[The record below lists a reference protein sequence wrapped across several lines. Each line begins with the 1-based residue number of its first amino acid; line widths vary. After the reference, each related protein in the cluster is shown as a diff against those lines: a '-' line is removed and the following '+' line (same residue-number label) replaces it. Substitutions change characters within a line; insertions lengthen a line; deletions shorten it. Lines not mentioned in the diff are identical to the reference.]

1 MSDTSNNRIYFAAKE
16 VEELACDITDKV
28 DDYRQYLLASGKAE
42 LWDKCYNMYNRGSIM
57 NGNLGSAG
65 EHEEFVMMD
74 VNHYKSLL
82 TNIHNMTTNQKPVME
97 PHAIN
102 TDTESLAQAKLAK
115 GLLDYYMRQKK
126 VSRYLKQAVKSGLN
140 YGEGFIVVEWDAQSG
155 EEYGVNPETGAAVTE
170 GDLKFSFLQPHF
182 VTRDVTKMDY
192 EKNDWM
198 ITTTYENKFDLAA
211 RYPEIK
217 EQILD
222 VDGSEDEF
230 FLKMKL
236 DKTAF
241 NDTDDIPVYTLYHKR
256 TNVMPQGRKTIVVGA
271 DVVLF
276 DGPIPY
282 RNLPIYRL
290 APSQQDFSAFG
301 DTIGFD
307 LLAIQEAIN
316 SLYSTVA
323 TNQSTF
329 GVQNLLIP
337 RGFNISVNSL
347 TGGLNLIEYDP
358 NVGKPEPLQLTL
370 TAPEIFNFIQQLE
383 RLMETLSGVNS
394 VSRGNPESNLKSGNA
409 LALVQS
415 MAIQFNS
422 GLAQS
427 YVEVIEDVGTAIIT
441 ILQDFASVPRV
452 AMIAGK
458 YNKSYMKEFSG
469 KDLSQIQRVLV
480 DVGNPLA
487 STLAGKM
494 QIADNLMQAGFIN
507 DADQYLVVLETG
519 NLDPVLEGPL
529 KEQYQ
534 IRQENELMATGEE
547 VVALITDN
555 HKQHI
560 NEHKAVLSSPES
572 RKNPEVIR
580 ATLAH
585 IMEHIG
591 QLKTADPVLLQI
603 LGQEP
608 VQAQPG
614 TQPNQPAQGK
624 IPPQPK
630 ASGEVPVVQP
640 NSPVTEM
647 AAKTKMPNPPAGTDP
662 ASAEVINNMGK

>member
-1 MSDTSNNRIYFAAKE
+1 MNDNRIYFAAQE
-16 VEELACDITDKV
+16 VDELAADVIKKV
-28 DDYRQYLLASGKAE
+28 EDYRSYIMASGRAE
-42 LWDKCYNMYNRGSIM
+42 LWDKCYNMYHRGAIVQ
-57 NGNLGSAG
+57 GELGVSG
-65 EHEEFVMMD
+65 EHDEFTMMD

-82 TNIHNMTTNQKPVME
+82 TNIHNMTTNQKPSLE

-126 VSRYLKQAVKSGLN
+126 VGRYLKQAVASGLK
-140 YGEGFIVVEWDAQSG
+140 YGEGFVVAEWDAQAG
-155 EEYGVNPETGAAVTE
+155 EEYGVNPETGAIITE
-170 GDLKFSFLQPHF
+170 GDLKFNMLQPHF
-182 VTRDVTKMDY
+182 VARDICKMDY
-192 EKNDWM
+192 EKNEWFV
-198 ITTTYENKFDLAA
+198 TTTYENKFDLAA
-211 RYPEIK
+211 RYPEMA
-217 EQILD
+217 ERILD
-222 VDGSEDEF
+222 ISGEEDDF

-236 DKTAF
+236 NKEAF
-241 NDTDDIPVYTLYHKR
+241 AETDDIPVYTLYHKKN
-256 TNVMPQGRKTIVVGA
+256 TVMPQGRKTVVLT
-271 DVVLF
+271 DEVVLF

-282 RNLPIYRL
+282 RTLPVYRL
-290 APSQQDFSAFG
+290 APETQDFSAFG
-301 DTIGFD
+301 YTTGFD
-307 LLAIQEAIN
+307 LLAIQDAIN

-383 RLMETLSGVNS
+383 QLMETLSGVNS
-394 VSRGNPESNLKSGNA
+394 VSRGNPEANLKSGNA

-422 GLAQS
+422 GLQQS
-427 YVEVIEDVGTAIIT
+427 YVEIIEDVGTAIIT
-441 ILQDFASVPRV
+441 MLQDFASVPRV

-458 YNKSYMKEFSG
+458 YNKSYMKQFSG
-469 KDLSQIQRVLV
+469 KDLAQIQRVLV

-487 STLAGKM
+487 QTLSGKM
-494 QIADNLMQAGFIN
+494 QIADNLMQAGFIK
-507 DADQYLVVLETG
+507 DPDQYLMVLETG
-519 NLDPVLEGPL
+519 NLDPILEGPI

-534 IRQENELMATGEE
+534 IRQENEILAQGQE
-547 VVALITDN
+547 VVALITDS
-555 HKQHI
+555 HAQHI

-572 RKNPEVIR
+572 RKNPQVIQV
-580 ATLAH
+580 TLAH
-585 IMEHIG
+585 IMEHIA

-608 VQAQPG
+608 VQAQTG
-614 TQPNQPAQGK
+614 QPPVQPDQGQ

-630 ASGEVPVVQP
+630 PSGEVPQVQP
-640 NSPVTEM
+640 LSPVTEM
-647 AAKTKMPNPPAGTDP
+647 AAKTSMPTAPEGTAPQTEAIIEKMGQ
-662 ASAEVINNMGK
+662 